1 MSAGLASDYFNQR
14 AENKEYLENMLSQF
28 SGKKIEVNIQTVKN
42 QREFE
47 DTYVDLSHVINMDIE
62 EEDDI

>member
-1 MSAGLASDYFNQR
+1 MRYFFSNFIFSIF
-14 AENKEYLENMLSQF
+14 AFSEF